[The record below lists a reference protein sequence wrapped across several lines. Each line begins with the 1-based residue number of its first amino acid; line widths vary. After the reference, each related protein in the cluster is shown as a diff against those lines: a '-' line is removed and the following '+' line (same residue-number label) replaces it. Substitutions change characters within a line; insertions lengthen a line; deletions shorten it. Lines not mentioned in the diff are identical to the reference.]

1 MTDRIRIVQIPVPR
15 TTDTAPRAQPMPPR
29 WHWALTTVL
38 WQALVAMG
46 GAWVPVPIDDHP
58 QDSGRSDAP

>member
-15 TTDTAPRAQPMPPR
+15 TPGTASRTQPMPPR
-29 WHWALTTVL
+29 WHRALATVL

-46 GAWVPVPIDDHP
+46 SAWIPVPIDDYL